1 MAIILGLTRTLIAEV
16 RMDGGMVG
24 GWWREVHWK
33 CNVLSTVQLV
43 EASKKKKQ
51 LTN

>member
-16 RMDGGMVG
+16 RMDGG
-24 GWWREVHWK
+24 WWRVVHWK
-33 CNVLSTVQLV
+33 CNVLSTLQLV

-51 LTN
+51 QTN